1 MSKFPSGIFSKA
13 RGKLSGVVFSA
24 ARTRK
29 GKLMTARQLV
39 IPANPQTTSQQSNRS
54 IFTFVQDGVR
64 SFGPSVYRDIFNRG
78 VEDLPGY
85 QSLLS
90 LFRRSYT
97 KHASTVWRATVNN
110 PDTLLGD
117 LHFPDSVTFVSL
129 SGNYLEI
136 DWSTELGDNGSAD
149 DEVHLI
155 AMDYQVDTGDD
166 ETWGYASGSAVR
178 SDGNIEIERSDPG
191 GGTSWEVGAR
201 YCLVFFSPDNPE
213 GERRSLARWFLEL
226 E

>member
-39 IPANPQTTSQQSNRS
+39 IPANPQTTDQQSNRS
-54 IFTFVQDGVR
+54 VFSFVQRGVR
-64 SFGPSVYRDIFNRG
+64 DFGPGVYRTIFNRG

-90 LFRRSYT
+90 LFRRSYGT
-97 KHASTVWRATVNN
+97 ISSTVWRANTVN

-117 LHFPDSVTFVSL
+117 LHFPDTVTLVEIADD
-129 SGNYLEI
+129 YLEI
-136 DWSTELGDNGSAD
+136 DWSTENGDNGSAGD
-149 DEVHLI
+149 AVYLI
-155 AMDYQVDTGDD
+155 AMDLRVDTEDD
-166 ETWGYASGSAVR
+166 ETWGYAIGEGER
-178 SDGNIEIERSDPG
+178 SDGNISVVRQGPFG
-191 GGTSWEVGAR
+191 AANWELGA
-201 YCLVFFSPDNPE
+201 YYALVFFNGSNPE
-213 GERRSLARWFLEL
+213 GERRSLARWYSDEV
-226 E
+226 